1 MFFGLKN
8 SPATFQSMINKL
20 LRDLINTRK
29 IESFIDNIMVGT
41 ESKEVH
47 DELVKEILRRMK
59 EKDLYV
65 KSEKYK

>member
-8 SPATFQSMINKL
+8 SSATFQAIINKL

-29 IESFIDNIMVGT
+29 IESFIDNVMVGT